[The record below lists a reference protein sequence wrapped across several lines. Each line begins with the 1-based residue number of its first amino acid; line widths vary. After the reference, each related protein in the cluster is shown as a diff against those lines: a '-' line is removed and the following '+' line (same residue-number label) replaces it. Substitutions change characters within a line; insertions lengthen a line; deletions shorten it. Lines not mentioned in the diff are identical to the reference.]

1 MGEDEEED
9 CWSWRARAVV
19 EWVVVARKRKRD
31 VRGFLRMGDMVI
43 LFFWFL
49 IWLPYLVRY
58 VGSRVEHRRTE
69 LHVSIAVKRFS
80 QHEGMSSSSMYII
93 HSFMQVQQNLI

>member
-1 MGEDEEED
+1 MCGEEACC

-43 LFFWFL
+43 SFFL
-49 IWLPYLVRY
+49 VLDLATLPSEVR
-58 VGSRVEHRRTE
+58 R
-69 LHVSIAVKRFS
+69 
-80 QHEGMSSSSMYII
+80 
-93 HSFMQVQQNLI
+93 

>member
-1 MGEDEEED
+1 MGGEEACC

-43 LFFWFL
+43 SFGVDLAT
-49 IWLPYLVRY
+49 LPSEVR
-58 VGSRVEHRRTE
+58 R
-69 LHVSIAVKRFS
+69 
-80 QHEGMSSSSMYII
+80 
-93 HSFMQVQQNLI
+93 